1 VLIEERVPVSAE
13 VELFVASSPGP
24 ADSTLLVIHGGPC
37 WDHTYLRE
45 PLIQLAPAQRLVF
58 PDLRGCGR
66 STGGLAADRYTP
78 DLVIDDLIGLLD
90 QLEVEQADVLG
101 FSYGGMI
108 AQRLALKTN
117 RVRRLIVASSS
128 IPPVL
133 PDAFGNWPERTAR
146 QAEETPTDLEGAE
159 RNRHNAITGA
169 RANVWRAESLPD
181 YLTRIDNVHFTND
194 WDAPYL
200 AGILPS
206 PRYPDALERFTT
218 SGLPILLL
226 HGRQDMTFPAALAD
240 EAATLIP
247 TARAVI
253 LDEAGHMTHID
264 QPASWLTAVQDFLN

>member
-1 VLIEERVPVSAE
+1 VIEERIRVSDE
-13 VELFVASSPGP
+13 VELFVAHSPGP
-24 ADSTLLVIHGGPC
+24 VDNTLLVIHGGPC
-37 WDHTYLRE
+37 WDHTYLLE
-45 PLIQLAPAQRLVF
+45 PLVQLTGRKLVF

-66 STGGLAADRYTP
+66 STGGLPADRYTP
-78 DLVIDDLIGLLD
+78 DLVIDDLVGLLD

-101 FSYGGMI
+101 FSYGGLI
-108 AQRLALKTN
+108 AQRLALRTN

-146 QAEETPTDLEGAE
+146 QAEETPTDLEGPE

-181 YLTRIDNVHFTND
+181 YLARINNIHFTND

-206 PRYPDALERFTT
+206 PRYPDALQRFTT
-218 SGLPILLL
+218 TGLPILLL
-226 HGRQDMTFPAALAD
+226 HGRQDMTFPAYLAT
-240 EAATLIP
+240 EAAASIP
-247 TARAVI
+247 TAEPVI
-253 LDEAGHMTHID
+253 LDDAGHMAHID
-264 QPASWLTAVQDFLN
+264 QPEAWLTAVQDFLA

>member
-1 VLIEERVPVSAE
+1 MIEERIQVSPE
-13 VELFVASSPGP
+13 VELFVAHSPGP
-24 ADSTLLVIHGGPC
+24 ADNTLLVIHGGPC

-45 PLIQLAPAQRLVF
+45 PLIQLAPAHRLVF

-66 STGGLAADRYTP
+66 STGGLPADRYTP
-78 DLVIDDLIGLLD
+78 DLVIDDLVGLLD
-90 QLEVEQADVLG
+90 HLEVEQADVLG
-101 FSYGGMI
+101 FSYGGLI
-108 AQRLALKTN
+108 AQRLALRTN

-128 IPPVL
+128 IPPVA

-146 QAEETPTDLEGAE
+146 QAEETPTDLEGPE

-169 RANVWRAESLPD
+169 RANVWRADSLPD
-181 YLTRIDNVHFTND
+181 YLTRINKIHFTND

-218 SGLPILLL
+218 SAVPILLL
-226 HGRQDMTFPAALAD
+226 HGRQDMTFPAHLAT

-247 TARAVI
+247 TAEAVV

-264 QPASWLTAVQDFLN
+264 QPTAWLNAVRDFLR